1 MNPPKSHWT
10 LHYYRDARH
19 PDLVVTE
26 GACDALTDDGY
37 TLLGTH
43 MYCEPLTGYDK
54 QLVGTRYVFALHGR
68 EGVGHY
74 DIDHETGDIFITIH
88 EEPAVT
94 ADHDVSDAERE
105 ADARSQQA
113 ADERHAERMRY
124 GR

>member
-10 LHYYRDARH
+10 LHYYRDVRH

-26 GACDALTDDGY
+26 GACDALIDDGY

-54 QLVGTRYVFALHGR
+54 QLVGTRYVFALHER

-88 EEPAVT
+88 EEPAVSVDHET
-94 ADHDVSDAERE
+94 TDADRD
-105 ADARSQQA
+105 ADARRAQA
-113 ADERHAERMRY
+113 ADEAHAERMR